1 MANLDAFASIKTGL
15 FINILVSEYRHTS
28 TGAFSSQTLTFSD
41 YDRAKTVNS
50 VVYTP
55 LGKLLAVTT
64 SNSELRPTA
73 DSVKVTLSGI
83 PTLSIPEIVHSKIK
97 GSPITIY
104 RGYFEQ
110 DETQIGGYEKRFI
123 GSINNYDLIED
134 FDVTTRSASNTIVLE
149 CSNTATILTT
159 KFAGVQT
166 NPQSMKSFYPTDTS
180 MDRVPTLKGTKFN
193 FGAPE

>member
-1 MANLDAFASIKTGL
+1 MANLDAFQSIKTGL
-15 FINILVSEYRHTS
+15 FVKLPITDYRHTS
-28 TGAFSSQTLTFSD
+28 TGSFSSQTLTFSD
-41 YDRAKTVNS
+41 YDRAKTINS
-50 VVYTP
+50 IVYTP
-55 LGKLLAVTT
+55 LGSLLNVTT

-73 DSVKVTLSGI
+73 DAIKITLSGI

-97 GSPITIY
+97 GSPITIF

-110 DETQIGGYEKRFI
+110 NETQIGGYETRFI
-123 GSINNYDLIED
+123 GSVNNYDLIED
-134 FDVTTRSASNTIVLE
+134 YDVTNRTASNTIVLE

-159 KFAGVQT
+159 KFAGLQT